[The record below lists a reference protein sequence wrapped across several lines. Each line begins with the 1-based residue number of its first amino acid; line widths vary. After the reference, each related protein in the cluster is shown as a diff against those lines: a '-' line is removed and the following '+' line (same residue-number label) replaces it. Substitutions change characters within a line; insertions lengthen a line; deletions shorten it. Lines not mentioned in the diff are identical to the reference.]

1 MHSSA
6 SLSYVSA
13 VVGVPAA
20 RLASSSRGWNEAAAR
35 RVPTDLG
42 RIRRRGHSSVIA
54 SPPLTRATA
63 ATAAASTASWA
74 TLDELTAPVDIDGY
88 NLRVQQVPSSAPDP
102 SLPTDVDSSCTED
115 KRVLLY
121 RDTNAWCPFCE
132 RVWLALLEKDI
143 PFDTVFIDL
152 RWGLECVPLTLES
165 IDPAR
170 TRTLRTYG

>member
-1 MHSSA
+1 M
-6 SLSYVSA
+6 SLSYVPA

-35 RVPTDLG
+35 RVPTVLG
-42 RIRRRGHSSVIA
+42 TIRRGHSSVIA
-54 SPPLTRATA
+54 SPLLTRAA
-63 ATAAASTASWA
+63 AAAAASTASWA

-88 NLRVQQVPSSAPDP
+88 NVRVQQVPSSAPDP

-152 RWGLECVPLTLES
+152 RWGGRV
-165 IDPAR
+165 DV
-170 TRTLRTYG
+170 